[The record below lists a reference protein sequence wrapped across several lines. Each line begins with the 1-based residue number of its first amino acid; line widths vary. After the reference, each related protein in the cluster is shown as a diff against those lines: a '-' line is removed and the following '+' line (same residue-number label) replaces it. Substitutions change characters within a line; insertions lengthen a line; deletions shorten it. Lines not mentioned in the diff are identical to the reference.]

1 MLRRM
6 KYVLL
11 SVVTAVT
18 SLCSSGCGK
27 AADDGKTV
35 IELVHYKPEAV
46 SFFEEM
52 EEKFNKTHN
61 DIELKISSPNVAMP
75 G

>member
-46 SFFEEM
+46 SF
-52 EEKFNKTHN
+52 
-61 DIELKISSPNVAMP
+61 LKKWRRSLTKPTMILS
-75 G
+75 